1 MFFMSVYDMG
11 TWKYIFFYLRVCHL
25 HECIIICFAFSVS
38 LQERTFSTLQ
48 FYRDLQDNLTP
59 ASFYM
64 FQSDWDESVRD
75 TFWHTLGDYQSSISF
90 INFLCCLVV

>member
-1 MFFMSVYDMG
+1 MYYFF
-11 TWKYIFFYLRVCHL
+11 
-25 HECIIICFAFSVS
+25 FAFSVS